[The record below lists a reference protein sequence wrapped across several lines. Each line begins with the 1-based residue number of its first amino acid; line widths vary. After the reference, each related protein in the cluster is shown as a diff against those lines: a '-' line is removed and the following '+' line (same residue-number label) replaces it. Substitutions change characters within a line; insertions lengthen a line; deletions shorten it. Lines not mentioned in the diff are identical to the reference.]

1 VSLVHLINLLG
12 LAFNKFL
19 AKDQVEV
26 QPRNEAELTLLYR
39 TDGFPLLPAI
49 NFDTISPT
57 SGRPLLTAY
66 ILGVWGKYWQFLMF
80 QLCFNLIFFI
90 VDRVCPFKFF

>member
-1 VSLVHLINLLG
+1 VL
-12 LAFNKFL
+12 NKFL
-19 AKDQVEV
+19 AQDRDEV
-26 QPRNEAELTLLYR
+26 QPRNEAELTILYR

-66 ILGVWGKYWQFLMF
+66 ILGVWGNYWQFLMF
-80 QLCFNLIFFI
+80 QQFILIFFT
-90 VDRVCPFKFF
+90 VDRVCPFF